1 MAVATQAGA
10 QKVEAN
16 SGMDRKNSS
25 EAPSAENSGNVVA
38 MDEANATMLQ
48 QTADNALVASDT
60 HKAIAA
66 DVQQL
71 KIKVLEQQLELKRSK
86 HRSDGERKQ
95 GAKSKLQR
103 HAEELRALLAPMP
116 ESDELVL
123 AWFRSAENMLKNR
136 AILDNARGP
145 IIVEFPN

>member
-1 MAVATQAGA
+1 MVAATQAGA

-16 SGMDRKNSS
+16 SGMDSKNSS
-25 EAPSAENSGNVVA
+25 GAPSAENSGNVVA

-60 HKAIAA
+60 RKAIPV

-71 KIKVLEQQLELKRSK
+71 KIKVLEQQLELERSK
-86 HRSDGERKQ
+86 QRSDGERKQ
-95 GAKSKLQR
+95 GAKSKLRR

-123 AWFRSAENMLKNR
+123 AWFRSTENMLKNR

-145 IIVEFPN
+145 IIVQFPN